1 MKIQIDEKLFIDLV
15 KWHLLDFGDEE
26 AAARISKGLQDKLD
40 AIVLRNLYT
49 KSKTAPS
56 AEERERARQ
65 DYLDRRG
72 VPDISRWSEGCNPHK
87 PRNND

>member
-1 MKIQIDEKLFIDLV
+1 MKIQIDEELFIDLV

-40 AIVLRNLYT
+40 AIVRRDLYT

-65 DYLDRRG
+65 EYLDRRG
-72 VPDISRWSEGCNPHK
+72 VPNSFRWSEGYDPHS
-87 PRNND
+87 RNDD